1 MSASTPISK
10 TKSQALTRVVD
21 VISRGYTRWIS
32 GNVKASKAEALAE
45 KFHRLYGI
53 GCTPAQRITRKK
65 HGFANALLVMYWP
78 EPVKQVEWLVLA
90 TNGEGLDG
98 EVLTEITDR
107 RRLQFLGYELVRHA
121 HDGNTRWTWRRPKA
135 EMADHYTLLAELSG
149 KRHWNAVNEL
159 LQRLAHQPGFNG
171 VRTQTWDLCQE
182 ARRRG
187 YQGELPHLFYMQ
199 KISHGDQLI
208 FLP

>member
-1 MSASTPISK
+1 MPASTPISK

-21 VISRGYTRWIS
+21 VISRGYIRWMA
-32 GNVKASKAEALAE
+32 GNVKPSKAEALAA

-65 HGFANALLVMYWP
+65 HGLANALLVMYWP
-78 EPVKQVEWLVLA
+78 ESVEKVEWLVFA
-90 TNGEGLDG
+90 TNGEGLAG
-98 EVLTEITDR
+98 EVLAEITDH
-107 RRLQFLGYELVRHA
+107 RRLQFLGYELVRYA
-121 HDGNTRWTWRRPKA
+121 YDGNTRWTWRRPKA
-135 EMADHYTLLAELSG
+135 EMADHYALMAELAG
-149 KRHWNAVNEL
+149 KRHWNSVNEM
-159 LQRLAHQPGFNG
+159 LQRLAHQAGFHG

-199 KISHGDQLI
+199 KMTHGNRLV
-208 FLP
+208 LP